1 MWSRQVH
8 ALLDGYDLAGY
19 LDGSVIIPPPTNTVD
34 GVTTPNPEY
43 TLWKRQDKLIYSAL
57 LGAITVTI
65 QPILSTATT
74 SNHIWETL
82 SETYAKPSRAHVKQ
96 IRQQL
101 KTWTKGTMSI
111 DVCVQG
117 FITRFDQLALLGKP
131 IDIEDQLEY
140 VLEGLP
146 EDYKQVID
154 AIEGRDSPPS
164 LAEVHEKLLH
174 HEVKLQS
181 KGVLSSP
188 PITVNAATH
197 CGNSTGSYNNGR
209 NNYHGQNRNN
219 NNNRNQQQPW
229 SQQQNFS
236 ARGDQSSR
244 GYQGRCQICAVQGH
258 SARRCPQLQGTAY
271 SSAPGARSFSPGS
284 TAWQPRANMAMA
296 QSYNPN
302 SWILDSGATHH
313 LTTDLKNLSLHQPYT
328 GGEEVTIADG
338 SGLSISH
345 TRFHTLTHILSLL
358 YFKICFLCSQSPE
371 KSYLCISIVQL

>member
-1 MWSRQVH
+1 MIVR
-8 ALLDGYDLAGY
+8 
-19 LDGSVIIPPPTNTVD
+19 IM
-34 GVTTPNPEY
+34 
-43 TLWKRQDKLIYSAL
+43 
-57 LGAITVTI
+57 
-65 QPILSTATT
+65 
-74 SNHIWETL
+74 
-82 SETYAKPSRAHVKQ
+82 Q
-96 IRQQL
+96 IH
-101 KTWTKGTMSI
+101 KIS
-111 DVCVQG
+111 DVNRCVQG

-154 AIEGRDSPPS
+154 QIEGKDSPPS
-164 LAEVHEKLLH
+164 LTEVHEKLLN
-174 HEVKLQS
+174 HEVKLQN

-188 PITVNAATH
+188 SITANAVTH
-197 CGNSTGSYNNGR
+197 RGNSSGPNNNGR
-209 NNYHGQNRNN
+209 NNNYHGQNRNTN
-219 NNNRNQQQPW
+219 NHRNQQQTW
-229 SQQQNFS
+229 QQQQNFS

-244 GYQGRCQICAVQGH
+244 GYQGRCQICGVQGH
-258 SARRCPQLQGTAY
+258 SARRCPQLQSAAY
-271 SSAPGARSFSPGS
+271 SSAPSAQPFSPS
-284 TAWQPRANMAMA
+284 PNAWQPRANVAMA